1 MSESDTNNTQ
11 PLDHWSSDD
20 LEADA
25 DAGPKQ
31 QAPHAAQEWAS
42 CTQANGVSQV
52 GPTQT
57 EPNPTLSGQSD
68 TGGARCALDMTD
80 ERDRGMVRRA
90 LIKYPRRWAGVDDAF
105 KAEMIA
111 GLKEAATIAR
121 QCISAKIDPL
131 DAAKVIASVVRTA
144 VAIEDQCQKDE
155 HRAEDMERIDSGKA
169 TQAVQLYGREAPID
183 AV

>member
-42 CTQANGVSQV
+42 CTQANGGSQV
-52 GPTQT
+52 GPTQ
-57 EPNPTLSGQSD
+57 NGADATLSGPMD
-68 TGGARCALDMTD
+68 PGGARCALDMTD
-80 ERDRGMVRRA
+80 ERDRGMVRKA
-90 LIKYPRRWAGVDDAF
+90 LMKRPRRWAGVDADF
-105 KAEMIA
+105 KAQMVE
-111 GLKEAATIAR
+111 GLKEAAAVARECIA
-121 QCISAKIDPL
+121 AKVDPL

-155 HRAEDMERIDSGKA
+155 HRAEDQERIDSGKA
-169 TQAVQLYGREAPID
+169 TGAIKLYGHEAPTHL
-183 AV
+183 V